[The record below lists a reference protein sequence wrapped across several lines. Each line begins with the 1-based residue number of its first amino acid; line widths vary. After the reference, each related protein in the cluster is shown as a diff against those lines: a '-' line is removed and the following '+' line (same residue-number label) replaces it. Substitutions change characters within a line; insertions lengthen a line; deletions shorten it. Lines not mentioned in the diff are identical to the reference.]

1 LRSLI
6 GKPRRCS
13 NAFFQEER
21 NMLEEKRQKI
31 RLIQQRKVNEKE
43 LADFKDLPQEIP
55 LTLSI
60 GHRVYAHITIPE
72 EGVFLGT
79 IAAVDPIEYT
89 YRVVF
94 DRQSLGSQTVCD
106 YEIKSVSQA
115 QTIPIKAYIQ
125 TYRPKV
131 NVNSSLALTPSKL
144 NAVLNSSQSLMTP
157 NSNLNLGSTSFSNLV
172 ADDLNSLN
180 MTNPNMTAALLFQSN
195 IDPMLGVGSPF
206 KLGNESMG
214 ELRSQ
219 FQTPQLHAA
228 NGNVGNGNGGL
239 LGGYFISF

>member
-1 LRSLI
+1 
-6 GKPRRCS
+6 
-13 NAFFQEER
+13 
-21 NMLEEKRQKI
+21 MLEEKRQKI

-60 GHRVYAHITIPE
+60 GHRVYAHITNPE

-94 DRQSLGSQTVCD
+94 DRQSLGSQTVND

-131 NVNSSLALTPSKL
+131 NANSSLALTPNKL

-157 NSNLNLGSTSFSNLV
+157 NSNLNLGSTSFNNLL

-180 MTNPNMTAALLFQSN
+180 MTNPNVAALLFQSN
-195 IDPMLGVGSPF
+195 IDPMLGIGSPF
-206 KLGNESMG
+206 KLGNESIG
-214 ELRSQ
+214 DLRSQ
-219 FQTPQLHAA
+219 FQTPQPHAS
-228 NGNVGNGNGGL
+228 NGSVSNGNGGL
-239 LGGYFISF
+239 LGGYFILDLFLLGL